1 MKALTTLL
9 TAAAVLALSS
19 CGIYGRYERPALDL
33 ELGDGTPVRTVPWQE
48 RFQDPFLKDLID
60 TALANSTDLAVA
72 MLKVEEARADLYR
85 TRMAFLPSLDASAT
99 GDIVERSARA
109 SLNAS
114 WQADIFG
121 KLRNANLA
129 ALSSLEGQAAYSQ
142 AVRCALIA
150 SVASSYYNLLALDS
164 QLRIST
170 STLENWDKTISV
182 LEALKMA
189 GKTNDV
195 AILQAKARKMNLESS
210 SMRLRKNITTAENAL
225 RALAGKPDLEI
236 RRGSMDGC
244 SFPESMAEGVPLG
257 ALAARPDVRRA
268 ESALATAFYN
278 TAAAKAAFYPDITL
292 RGSSEWLSASASD
305 LAWSAIGS
313 LAAPLLNRGI
323 FKAGLK
329 AARARQEEAR
339 LQFRQTLIDAGTE
352 VNNALAEYYSAQER
366 IETDSLQCR
375 TLSDAVEKIELMM
388 HYSTTNYL
396 EVLTAQQS
404 LLDSELTL
412 VNDKLALA
420 DAWVAL
426 YQALGGGSGE

>member
-1 MKALTTLL
+1 
-9 TAAAVLALSS
+9 
-19 CGIYGRYERPALDL
+19 
-33 ELGDGTPVRTVPWQE
+33 
-48 RFQDPFLKDLID
+48 
-60 TALANSTDLAVA
+60 
-72 MLKVEEARADLYR
+72 
-85 TRMAFLPSLDASAT
+85 
-99 GDIVERSARA
+99 
-109 SLNAS
+109 
-114 WQADIFG
+114 
-121 KLRNANLA
+121 
-129 ALSSLEGQAAYSQ
+129 
-142 AVRCALIA
+142 
-150 SVASSYYNLLALDS
+150 
-164 QLRIST
+164 
-170 STLENWDKTISV
+170 
-182 LEALKMA
+182 
-189 GKTNDV
+189 
-195 AILQAKARKMNLESS
+195 
-210 SMRLRKNITTAENAL
+210 
-225 RALAGKPDLEI
+225 
-236 RRGSMDGC
+236 MDGC

-339 LQFRQTLIDAGTE
+339 LQFRQTLIEAGTE
-352 VNNALAEYYSAQER
+352 VNDALAEYYSAQER